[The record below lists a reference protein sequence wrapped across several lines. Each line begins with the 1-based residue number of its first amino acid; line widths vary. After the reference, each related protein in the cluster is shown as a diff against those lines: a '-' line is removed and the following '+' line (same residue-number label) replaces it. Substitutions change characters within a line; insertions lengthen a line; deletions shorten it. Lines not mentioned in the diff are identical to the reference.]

1 MEIKILG
8 PGCARCENLGR
19 EVFNAL
25 AELDVAARVM
35 KIKDIEKI
43 AVYKNVAI
51 PALVINDRV
60 KVSGQVPTREEIK
73 KYIKEEMGWA
83 GLG

>member
-1 MEIKILG
+1 MTMDIMVLG
-8 PGCARCENLGR
+8 PGCARCSNL
-19 EVFNAL
+19 EKEIFNAL
-25 AELDVAARVM
+25 AELDVAASVK

-43 AVYKNVAI
+43 AAYNNVAI

-73 KYIKEEMGWA
+73 EYIKEE
-83 GLG
+83 L